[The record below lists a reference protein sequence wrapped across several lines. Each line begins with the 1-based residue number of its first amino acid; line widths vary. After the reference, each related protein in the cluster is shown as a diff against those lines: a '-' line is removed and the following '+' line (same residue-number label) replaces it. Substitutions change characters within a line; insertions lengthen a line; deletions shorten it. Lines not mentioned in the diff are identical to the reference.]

1 MVPSHTSVE
10 SAALKAD
17 YADCG
22 FHLRENLFAADEVAG
37 LCAGSADD
45 TPLPA
50 GALAGCSCGAAMRV
64 AQDGQG
70 AGTRTRLLRL
80 AADPR
85 LVLPAMQLLEADVYV
100 HRLAVG
106 IKPAF
111 VGGGCPWHQDF
122 AAWSRLEAMP
132 RPDAVTVAVFLDD
145 VTQFNGP
152 TFCIPGA
159 HQAGLYPCEAA
170 APAAPAGGS
179 DADHMRFM
187 LRRDVLAP
195 LVAEWGL
202 FSVRAP
208 RGSAF
213 FFHPNLPHACGTN
226 ISPQRCSQVLITY
239 NSVHNRGPQRL
250 LPRTPAAAAGG
261 RLLLP
266 VHGTLS
272 TSC

>member
-22 FHLRENLFAADEVAG
+22 FHLRENLFAAHEVAG
-37 LCAGSADD
+37 LCAGSAGDA
-45 TPLPA
+45 PLPA
-50 GALAGCSCGAAMRV
+50 GALAGCSCGAAMRG
-64 AQDGQG
+64 AHDGL
-70 AGTRTRLLRL
+70 AARARARMLRL

-85 LVLPAMQLLEADVYV
+85 LVLPAMELLEADVYV
-100 HRLAVG
+100 HRLALG

-122 AAWSRLEAMP
+122 AAWSHLEAMP

-159 HQAGLYPCEAA
+159 HQAGLYPCDAA
-170 APAAPAGGS
+170 GS
-179 DADHMRFM
+179 GDADPARFM

-195 LVAEWGL
+195 LVADWGL

-250 LPRTPAAAAGG
+250 LPRTPAGG